1 MQSGATAG
9 LCVDLS
15 LFPIDTI
22 KTRLQSVQHG
32 IHRSAGSL
40 RLFAGLPAVL
50 IGSAPGASSAATFF
64 LTYEAVKQTT
74 RSAGWESVSSSITAA
89 CLAEVAACIV
99 RVPCEV
105 LKQRAQNSPNLVV
118 RRLFLQIIRTEG
130 LRGLYRGYTSTVLRE
145 VPFSFIQFP
154 LWEHLKLFFIARNR
168 LNDHRDPPP
177 FSYSTDPHMLSF
189 WQSALCGSLSGG
201 IAGALTTPLDVAKTR
216 IMLAETHNPLAS
228 GSIFGAFKA
237 VFCESGFPGLF
248 AGLVPR
254 VAYLSLGGAI
264 FLGVY
269 DVAGCFWNGF
279 LHAEPQGLR

>member
-1 MQSGATAG
+1 MLEDNLTAFLAGATAG

-32 IHRSAGSL
+32 VHRSPGSL

-50 IGSAPGASSAATFF
+50 VGSAPGAATFF
-64 LTYEAVKQTT
+64 LTYEAVKQST

-130 LRGLYRGYTSTVLRE
+130 FRGLYRGYASTVLRE
-145 VPFSFIQFP
+145 VPFSLIQFP
-154 LWEHLKLFFIARNR
+154 IWEHLKLLLIAHNR
-168 LNDHRDPPP
+168 RHDHRDPSP
-177 FSYSTDPHMLSF
+177 F
-189 WQSALCGSLSGG
+189 ALCGSLSGG

-228 GSIFGAFKA
+228 GNIFDALKT
-237 VFCESGFPGLF
+237 VFRENGFRGLF
-248 AGLVPR
+248 AGLLPR

-269 DVAGCFWNGF
+269 DVTGCFWNGF
-279 LHAEPQGLR
+279 LHTESQRL